1 MANILLAEDDAF
13 ISRMI
18 TLRLT
23 LREHEIHQAVNG
35 QEAVKMALA
44 GNYDLILMDMH
55 MPIMDGHEATRTL
68 RDKGYD
74 GLIMAVTASV
84 MSDESGKAIKSGCN
98 DYISKPVG
106 NDFEDRVESLL
117 GQGLRSS

>member
-1 MANILLAEDDAF
+1 MAKILLAEDDEF

-18 TLRLT
+18 ILRLT
-23 LREHEIHQAVNG
+23 LREHEIDQAVNG
-35 QEAVKMALA
+35 QQAVEMALA

-55 MPIMDGHEATRTL
+55 MPVMDGHEATRTL
-68 RDKGYD
+68 RDTGYD

-84 MSDESGKAIKSGCN
+84 MSDESGKAINSGCN

-117 GQGLRSS
+117 GQG